1 VRTVRSVARARNQPR
16 GHLALI
22 VVATLMLLA
31 VLVARANAGPYDD
44 DSDDARLGTPGDATR
59 TNDDG
64 ATGAVDAAGAAG
76 AIDVEL
82 GVRRTGGV
90 VRGRVYIPISTA
102 ALGRVIAR
110 SPPVGEV
117 VAAAYRTAG
126 LASDPTPGWRRRSRW
141 SSLVPMISTRA
152 GQNHSWR
159 EVDDPTISRGVG
171 LDVRATW
178 HLDHLLFDPTEPRLA
193 SLDIARRRERRR
205 VAAIAIHLYYD
216 WISARAAADTDARAE
231 LEAHEQTAEL
241 DALTDGWFSQAL
253 AKRAESR

>member
-1 VRTVRSVARARNQPR
+1 MRTVRSVARARNQPR

-44 DSDDARLGTPGDATR
+44 DGDDARLGTPGDAAP
-59 TNDDG
+59 TNGDIASG
-64 ATGAVDAAGAAG
+64 ASGAAD
-76 AIDVEL
+76 AIDVVL
-82 GVRRTGGV
+82 GARRTGGV
-90 VRGRVYIPISTA
+90 VRGRVYIPISNA
-102 ALGRVIAR
+102 ALARVIAR

-178 HLDHLLFDPTEPRLA
+178 HLDHLLFDPNEPRLA

-231 LEAHEQTAEL
+231 LEVHEQTAEL
-241 DALTDGWFSQAL
+241 DALTDGWFTQAL
-253 AKRAESR
+253 ATRQAR